1 MKRISQSL
9 YVKAFAL
16 LAMLLLTAIVS
27 PASTYIVAV
36 GINEYEY
43 VTSLHVSEDDARSFA
58 QTCRAYP
65 DNHVVLVTG
74 NKATRANLI
83 NVIGQHFA
91 KAKADDS
98 LIFFFSG
105 HGVGGGVV
113 AYDTEDESEQ
123 SILSYKT
130 LARLMKRS
138 PATRKVI
145 IIDSCHS
152 GSSRN
157 TTSTG
162 KKVKHSIGDP
172 NTILFMS
179 SRSNEYS
186 LEVEG
191 MSQSLFTY
199 HLLRGMRGGADT
211 NKDRYVTAKELFR
224 YVSSGVRRDS
234 GEQQHPVM
242 WGNFDAEFVIM
253 KY

>member
-1 MKRISQSL
+1 MKFKTSAM
-9 YVKAFAL
+9 VKR
-16 LAMLLLTAIVS
+16 MCLLTLTLICILTS
-27 PASTYIVAV
+27 RASTYIVAV
-36 GINEYEY
+36 GINNYKY
-43 VTSLHVSEDDARSFA
+43 VTSLNVSEDDARAFA
-58 QTCRAYP
+58 RMCKSYP
-65 DNHVVLVTG
+65 DLHVALVTG
-74 NKATRANLI
+74 SNATRANLI
-83 NVIGQHFA
+83 DVISRHFA

-113 AYDTEDESEQ
+113 AYDTEDESEDE
-123 SILSYKT
+123 ILSYKV

-157 TTSTG
+157 TTSSSRR
-162 KKVKHSIGDP
+162 VRHNIGDP

-179 SRSNEYS
+179 SRSSEYS

-199 HLLRGMRGGADT
+199 HLLRGMRGKADADS
-211 NKDRYVTAKELFR
+211 DRNITALELFR
-224 YVSSGVRRDS
+224 YVSGAVRRDS
-234 GEQQHPVM
+234 RNKQHPVM
-242 WGNFDAEFVIM
+242 WGNFDTGFVIM

>member
-1 MKRISQSL
+1 MKINTSAVRRL
-9 YVKAFAL
+9 C
-16 LAMLLLTAIVS
+16 LLTLTVLCVTAS
-27 PASTYIVAV
+27 RASTYIVAV
-36 GINEYEY
+36 GINNYKY
-43 VTSLHVSEDDARSFA
+43 VTSLTVSEDDARAFA
-58 QTCRAYP
+58 QMCKSYP
-65 DNHVVLVTG
+65 DLHVALVTG
-74 NKATRANLI
+74 SNATRANLI
-83 NVIGQHFA
+83 NVIGSHFA

-113 AYDTEDESEQ
+113 AYDTEDDSEN
-123 SILSYKT
+123 SILSYKV

-157 TTSTG
+157 TTSSSR
-162 KKVKHSIGDP
+162 KVRHNIGDP

-179 SRSNEYS
+179 SRTNEYS
-186 LEVEG
+186 LEVQG

-199 HLLRGMRGGADT
+199 HLLRGMRGNADADS
-211 NKDRYVTAKELFR
+211 DRNITARELFR
-224 YVSSGVRRDS
+224 YVSGAVRRDS
-234 GEQQHPVM
+234 RNKQHPVM
-242 WGNFDAEFVIM
+242 WGNFDAGFVIM

>member
-1 MKRISQSL
+1 MKIKTSTVRRLS
-9 YVKAFAL
+9 
-16 LAMLLLTAIVS
+16 LLTLVLLCAMVS
-27 PASTYIVAV
+27 RASTYIVAV
-36 GINEYEY
+36 GINNYKY
-43 VTSLHVSEDDARSFA
+43 VTSLTVSEDDARAFA
-58 QTCRAYP
+58 QMCKSYP
-65 DNHVVLVTG
+65 DLHVALVTG
-74 NKATRANLI
+74 SNATRANLI
-83 NVIGQHFA
+83 EVIANHFA

-113 AYDTEDESEQ
+113 AYDTEDESE
-123 SILSYKT
+123 ILSYKV

-157 TTSTG
+157 TTSSSR
-162 KKVKHSIGDP
+162 KVRHNVGDP

-179 SRSNEYS
+179 SRTNEYS
-186 LEVEG
+186 LEVQG

-199 HLLRGMRGGADT
+199 HLLRGMRGNADADG
-211 NKDRYVTAKELFR
+211 DRNVTARELFR
-224 YVSSGVRRDS
+224 YVSGAVRRDS
-234 GEQQHPVM
+234 RNKQHPVM
-242 WGNFDAEFVIM
+242 WGNFDAGFVIM

>member
-1 MKRISQSL
+1 MKIKTSTVRRLS
-9 YVKAFAL
+9 
-16 LAMLLLTAIVS
+16 LLTLTLLCAMVS
-27 PASTYIVAV
+27 RASTYIVAV
-36 GINEYEY
+36 GINNYKY
-43 VTSLHVSEDDARSFA
+43 VTSLTVSEDDARAFA
-58 QTCRAYP
+58 QMCKSYP
-65 DNHVVLVTG
+65 DLHVALVTG
-74 NKATRANLI
+74 SNATRANLI
-83 NVIGQHFA
+83 EVIANHFA

-113 AYDTEDESEQ
+113 AYDTEDESE
-123 SILSYKT
+123 ILFYKV

-157 TTSTG
+157 TTSSSR
-162 KKVKHSIGDP
+162 KVRHNVGDP

-179 SRSNEYS
+179 SRTNEYS
-186 LEVEG
+186 LEVQG

-199 HLLRGMRGGADT
+199 HLLRGMRGNADADG
-211 NKDRYVTAKELFR
+211 DRNVTARELFR
-224 YVSSGVRRDS
+224 YVSGAVRRDS
-234 GEQQHPVM
+234 RNKQHPVM
-242 WGNFDAEFVIM
+242 WGNFDAGFVIM

>member
-1 MKRISQSL
+1 MKINTSAVRRL
-9 YVKAFAL
+9 C
-16 LAMLLLTAIVS
+16 LLTLTVLCVTVS
-27 PASTYIVAV
+27 RASTYIVAV
-36 GINEYEY
+36 GINNYKY
-43 VTSLHVSEDDARSFA
+43 VTSLTVSGYDLHVA
-58 QTCRAYP
+58 
-65 DNHVVLVTG
+65 LVTG
-74 NKATRANLI
+74 SKATRANLI
-83 NVIGQHFA
+83 DVIGSHFA

-113 AYDTEDESEQ
+113 AYDTEDDSEN
-123 SILSYKT
+123 SILSYKV

-157 TTSTG
+157 TTSSSR
-162 KKVKHSIGDP
+162 KVRHNIGDP

-179 SRSNEYS
+179 SRTNEYS
-186 LEVEG
+186 LEVQG

-199 HLLRGMRGGADT
+199 HLLRGMRGNADADS
-211 NKDRYVTAKELFR
+211 DRNITARELFR
-224 YVSSGVRRDS
+224 YVSGAVRRDS
-234 GEQQHPVM
+234 RNKQHPVM
-242 WGNFDAEFVIM
+242 WGNFDAGFVIM